1 MNLAEYALNNRALV
15 KFLIAVLV
23 VGGIFSFVSM
33 SKLEDPEIKVKQ
45 ALVVTVY
52 PGASAHKVE
61 LEVTDVLEK
70 EIRAMGDI
78 ASVESK
84 SMADLSIITVEL
96 ESTVPPAELEQKWD
110 ILRRRVTNAA
120 SQLPDGCVTP
130 VVKDDFGDVY
140 GMFYAMTTDG
150 IADEEMVEYANLVK
164 RELQDIPGVRRVD
177 IYGDRKPCINIDIIQ
192 DKMAN
197 LGVHPAEI
205 LATLNNQNKTVYSG
219 YFKTGKSRLRIG
231 VDDSY
236 ESIRDIENLLIQGH
250 ENDQLRLRDV
260 ASVTRGYQ
268 DPSRNEMRYDTVR
281 ALGISISMEQG
292 GNIGR
297 NGGCSFRAIEFF
309 PYTCRPRFS
318 KVIFP
323 TRSGEG
329 GYRYFYDQSGGVGAG
344 GDSGIDADDGIPERC
359 DYRYRSGHY
368 RFGGFRDSVFTRW
381 NFTAGFPGGF
391 DRCDGDAGG

>member
-1 MNLAEYALNNRALV
+1 M
-15 KFLIAVLV
+15 
-23 VGGIFSFVSM
+23 
-33 SKLEDPEIKVKQ
+33 
-45 ALVVTVY
+45 
-52 PGASAHKVE
+52 
-61 LEVTDVLEK
+61 
-70 EIRAMGDI
+70 
-78 ASVESK
+78 
-84 SMADLSIITVEL
+84 
-96 ESTVPPAELEQKWD
+96 
-110 ILRRRVTNAA
+110 TNAA

-281 ALGISISMEQG
+281 ALGISISMEKG
-292 GNIGR
+292 GNIVTLGE
-297 NGGCSFRAIEFF
+297 G
-309 PYTCRPRFS
+309 
-318 KVIFP
+318 IFP

-368 RFGGFRDSVFTRW
+368 RFGGFRDSIFTRW

>member
-219 YFKTGKSRLRIG
+219 YFKTGKK
-231 VDDSY
+231 
-236 ESIRDIENLLIQGH
+236 
-250 ENDQLRLRDV
+250 
-260 ASVTRGYQ
+260 
-268 DPSRNEMRYDTVR
+268 
-281 ALGISISMEQG
+281 
-292 GNIGR
+292 IGR
-297 NGGCSFRAIEFF
+297 AH
-309 PYTCRPRFS
+309 
-318 KVIFP
+318 V
-323 TRSGEG
+323 
-329 GYRYFYDQSGGVGAG
+329 
-344 GDSGIDADDGIPERC
+344 
-359 DYRYRSGHY
+359 
-368 RFGGFRDSVFTRW
+368 
-381 NFTAGFPGGF
+381 
-391 DRCDGDAGG
+391 